1 MNPGL
6 FRVGPYVATIVF
18 FGGLAVRYALAHR
31 RDRAA
36 GFAEGQK
43 LFIGGRLWR
52 LGVLL
57 LFVGHGAGLLFP
69 QQILLW
75 NTVPVRLYILEGL
88 AFAAGIA
95 ALAGWAGVMWRH
107 LGRAAGSAAGEVAD
121 AVFLSLLFV
130 ALLSGLLTAILYR
143 WGSSWGV
150 LTLTPYARSLASG
163 NPAASLAADLPFLVR
178 LHVFSSLAA
187 LAAIP
192 FSRLAPL
199 AMVPLHSALRLLGR
213 PLSAVR
219 RTLDLSFRKHNPLEL
234 LWPEED

>member
-1 MNPGL
+1 ML
-6 FRVGPYVATIVF
+6 
-18 FGGLAVRYALAHR
+18 
-31 RDRAA
+31 
-36 GFAEGQK
+36 
-43 LFIGGRLWR
+43 
-52 LGVLL
+52 
-57 LFVGHGAGLLFP
+57 GHGGGLLFP

-107 LGRAAGSAAGEVAD
+107 LGRAGGSAAREVAD
-121 AVFLSLLFV
+121 AAFLSLLFV

-150 LTLTPYARSLASG
+150 LTLTPYVRSLASG
-163 NPAASLAADLPFLVR
+163 NPAAALAADLPFFVR
-178 LHVFSSLAA
+178 LHVFSSMAA

-199 AMVPLHSALRLLGR
+199 ALVPLHRGLGLLLR
-213 PLSAVR
+213 PLSAMG
-219 RTLDLSFRKHNPLEL
+219 RTVEPALRKHNPLER